1 MWIRINQNFIIPPDV
16 RETVSKLTQA
26 GYEAYLVG
34 GAVRDFLRG
43 EPVKDYDVATNA
55 LPDQVEAIF
64 GRVLDVGR
72 SFGVLKVMNP
82 ETRREIEVATFR
94 SESDYR
100 DHRRPSKVEFSSLE
114 EDAKRRD
121 FTVNALYFDLKTN
134 LIWDGFQGLDD
145 LKAKSLRAIGVP
157 KDRFKEDGLRLV
169 RAVRFSSRFG
179 FKIEDQTRK
188 AILEMSPSIRKISL
202 ERIRD
207 ELERMLTHSSCRNA
221 IQDLEVLGLLEN
233 ILPEISVAKL
243 QGRKVWEQTLRALRV
258 LGQYRPELPEP
269 KAFYWTQL
277 MIPTFRLLPI
287 SAREAEARS
296 FGKRMKLSGEE
307 IENMIYLILNTPKF
321 REVFS
326 MRDARI
332 LRWMREPR
340 FDLLLRF
347 HELDAQSFDGN
358 LAGMEFV
365 KSIYA
370 DAKRRF
376 DVKPLVSGEDLMKLG
391 MSPGRQFTEILR
403 SVEDLQ
409 LEGQLTSTD
418 EALMYVLKTY
428 VR

>member
-145 LKAKSLRAIGVP
+145 LKSKSLRAIGVP

-296 FGKRMKLSGEE
+296 FGKRMKLSNDE